1 MPSIFQ
7 TNDAKG
13 IKPAP
18 IPGDSDVVA
27 VRYEYSL
34 AAALVI
40 NDRIELGVLPAD
52 HVPVDFA
59 VDCDDLDTN
68 ATPTITLDCGIMSGT
83 PGVADVARTV
93 GTEFLSASTVAQAG
107 GVVRAA
113 TVGAFRVAPATSDRS
128 VGVLV
133 KAAPATG
140 AAAGKIGLTLYYRS
154 ARYGA

>member
-1 MPSIFQ
+1 MAFIFQ

-18 IPGDSDVVA
+18 ISDDGDLVT

-34 AAALVI
+34 AAALVV
-40 NDRIELGVLPAD
+40 NDIIEMGVLPAD

-68 ATPTITLDCGIMSGT
+68 GVPTITLNCGVMSGT

-113 TVGAFRVAPATSDRS
+113 TVGAFRVAPAATDRS
-128 VGVLV
+128 VGFKVA
-133 KAAPATG
+133 AAPATG
-140 AAAGKIGLTLYYRS
+140 AATGKIGLTLYYRA